1 MAQALHQ
8 QTGIPMG
15 QIAGQEQD
23 RLARMEEILH
33 QRVIGQDAA
42 ISALARA
49 VRRARAGLKDPK
61 RPIGSFLFLGPSGV
75 GKTESALALAEFLFG
90 AEDAVVMLNMS
101 EYMEKHNAARLI
113 GAPPGY
119 VGYEEGGQLTEK
131 VRQRPYSVV
140 VLDEVEKSHPD
151 VYDLFLQVFDQGQ
164 LQDSRGRVVS
174 FRNTVVVMT
183 SNLGGRALA
192 YPQELPPGV
201 EPKAAVMQ
209 AVRDH
214 FRPEFL
220 NRLDGVIVFDPLDR
234 ESLGKILDL
243 MLAKAGRQLAPQGIS
258 LEVTPAARNW
268 LLEQHTEP
276 EYGARPLN
284 RIVQTFVKDEMAER
298 LINGTLTPGKKV
310 VLGIKEGR
318 LEFRS
323 EG

>member
-1 MAQALHQ
+1 HQ

-15 QIAGQEQD
+15 QIAGQERD

-201 EPKAAVMQ
+201 DPKSAVMD

-234 ESLGKILDL
+234 ESLSKILDL

-258 LEVTPAARNW
+258 LEVTQAARNW
-268 LLEQHTEP
+268 LLEQHVEP
-276 EYGARPLN
+276 EYGARPLT

-298 LINGTLTPGKKV
+298 LVNGTLTPGKKV
-310 VLGIKEGR
+310 VLGIREGK
-318 LEFRS
+318 LEFRA
-323 EG
+323 ED